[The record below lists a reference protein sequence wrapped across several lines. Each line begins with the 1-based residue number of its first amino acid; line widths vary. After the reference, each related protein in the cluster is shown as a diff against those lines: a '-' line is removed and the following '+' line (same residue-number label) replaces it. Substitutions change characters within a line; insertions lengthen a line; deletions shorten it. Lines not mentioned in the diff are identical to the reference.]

1 MTNLTRVDFSPHIR
15 SHHPK
20 SIIYWVT
27 EGITID
33 KIKYSIKEFILK
45 DSGLYA
51 IVTPDDRKYYEAFL
65 TKSDTSEIEK
75 QISKINKKIK
85 DIQNYDDSNLKSR
98 IESLESKEDKDTT
111 YRPGTGIQ
119 FVENNIIGIDDTVAL
134 KSDINSLNQSI
145 LTIEESIEDNKITV
159 GDGLTNI
166 NNSVKV
172 DFAVVPTRELVDEL
186 DNRVHNLENKPDN
199 DTKYL
204 AGNGLTLNDKTFSVD
219 MTKLVSKETVDDINR
234 RLSAQ
239 ESKVDN
245 DTTYS
250 SGKGVTVN
258 LDKTLDVNLDWLTGT
273 LKTNNEDLIKTKRV
287 GQSIYLDLKGIK
299 SYIDS
304 SKTTYRKGF
313 IPPKNRYLPSSITNS
328 EYTYN
333 LEGIPRTNKELYSS
347 LVISIPNSTV
357 GGVKVLN
364 DTIQSSGISSRNNY
378 AFDIPLTLKNTT
390 STTFSDRLR
399 FSSSDIELEISG
411 TVQVMS
417 TTITISNLEVFVV
430 VGKLLNSVKYISI
443 SDFLTKSIDIN
454 ENINGYNYKFKSNG
468 LPGVEL
474 LVNNI
479 KEN

>member
-75 QISKINKKIK
+75 QVDEINKKIK
-85 DIQNYDDSNLKSR
+85 AIQNYDDSNLKSR

-145 LTIEESIEDNKITV
+145 LTIEESIEDNKITI
-159 GDGLTNI
+159 GDGLTKI

-186 DNRVHNLENKPDN
+186 DNRVHTLENKPDN

-204 AGNGLTLNDKTFSVD
+204 AGNGLTLDDKTFNVD

-245 DTTYS
+245 DTIYS

-258 LDKTLDVNLDWLTGT
+258 VNKTLDVNLDWLTET
-273 LKTNNEDLIKTKRV
+273 FKTNNEDLIKTTRV

-304 SKTTYRKGF
+304 TRETVRINYVPSSNK
-313 IPPKNRYLPSSITNS
+313 YLPNSVTNNS
-328 EYTYN
+328 YN
-333 LEGIPRTNKELYSS
+333 YQLTSTPRTNKELYATLILSFPEIR
-347 LVISIPNSTV
+347 VT
-357 GGVKVLN
+357 GVKNIDNVI
-364 DTIQSSGISSRNNY
+364 TSY
-378 AFDIPLTLKNTT
+378 T
-390 STTFSDRLR
+390 STITNQKVKIQLFSDNASITSFFEKFRIVNADVE
-399 FSSSDIELEISG
+399 FEISG
-411 TVQVMS
+411 RVDISGTLLS
-417 TTITISNLEVFVV
+417 ISNVELMLVM
-430 VGKLLNSVKYISI
+430 GKALNSVKY
-443 SDFLTKSIDIN
+443 KSVTGFMTNPFVVTEQIDGK
-454 ENINGYNYKFKSNG
+454 EYRVESTRSC
-468 LPGVEL
+468 GVDL
-474 LVNNI
+474 WVNSI
-479 KEN
+479 KEK